1 METKKSLQYFKIDL
15 GVLLELKI
23 EAMKCGDITGNWM
36 TRFLYLLPAAHS
48 ASPGSGKS
56 HSSMEAEGV
65 GGIHDNST
73 SSLVRVLTDYSPS
86 KSEVDMLHI
95 KV

>member
-1 METKKSLQYFKIDL
+1 
-15 GVLLELKI
+15 
-23 EAMKCGDITGNWM
+23 M

-65 GGIHDNST
+65 GGIYDNST

-95 KV
+95 KVYDCD